1 MKNMRI
7 GVHIALQNIQMMGAP
22 ALIEGIVAADKAG
35 LDTAW
40 LTVGGLAPDPF
51 AVFVGAALSGAERI
65 TFGTSIV
72 PTYPRHPLSM
82 VQGAASVDQMA
93 PGRMI
98 LGPRAVAQAGDRG
111 HLGHSLREAALTPA
125 RVRHDLP
132 SAARAGRGQLRGR
145 DPDRPRAAARRP
157 DTGADDDRR
166 AAPEGLPAERRDHRR
181 RHLLDVA
188 AALHPRCRRAR
199 AAGRRRR
206 RRTTEAAD
214 GRAHADRPERGPGGD
229 PRRRQA
235 SVRFLPAP
243 ALLLADAPGRR
254 LRRGPPAATSPTAW
268 PTR

>member
-98 LGPRAVAQAGDRG
+98 LG
-111 HLGHSLREAALTPA
+111 LGPSHKPAIEGTWGIPFEKPLSHLREYVTICRALLEQGEVNFEGEILITA
-125 RVRHDLP
+125 
-132 SAARAGRGQLRGR
+132 
-145 DPDRPRAAARRP
+145 RAAARRP
-157 DTGADDDRR
+157 DAGADDDRR
-166 AAPEGLPAERRDHRR
+166 AAPEGLPAQRRDHAGGISWMSPLPYIRDVARR
-181 RHLLDVA
+181 RS
-188 AALHPRCRRAR
+188 R
-199 AAGRRRR
+199 
-206 RRTTEAAD
+206 
-214 GRAHADRPERGPGGD
+214 
-229 PRRRQA
+229 
-235 SVRFLPAP
+235 PAP
-243 ALLLADAPGRR
+243 TPPVDRSRR
-254 LRRGPPAATSPTAW
+254 WSCTRRSS
-268 PTR
+268 